1 MSQRQLPLTSFHTMC
16 VCLCELVSSSYG
28 GAGWWWHQDLIPG
41 ETGRARHSSGDWPL
55 QHETNFGCIH
65 CTSLR
70 ITLGSKVME
79 FTQNIFCQWRERQKT
94 TVNYIPPHESLQA
107 ITKGKKK
114 SLRVIY
120 QTIEGKDVFLL
131 EHIHSPKGNHI
142 RGLVTDEHPK
152 AFRILQML
160 TNIGA

>member
-1 MSQRQLPLTSFHTMC
+1 M
-16 VCLCELVSSSYG
+16 VELDGDDIRISSRGKLAERDIVQVTGLYSMKQTLAVFIARTESENHVGVKSHGIYTEY
-28 GAGWWWHQDLIPG
+28 LLSVKRETENNG
-41 ETGRARHSSGDWPL
+41 EL
-55 QHETNFGCIH
+55 
-65 CTSLR
+65 
-70 ITLGSKVME
+70 
-79 FTQNIFCQWRERQKT
+79 
-94 TVNYIPPHESLQA
+94 YPPHKSLQA
-107 ITKGKKK
+107 IEKGRKK

>member
-1 MSQRQLPLTSFHTMC
+1 M
-16 VCLCELVSSSYG
+16 VELDGDDIRISSRGKLAERDIVQVTGLYSMKQTLAVFIARTESENHVGVKGHGIYTEY
-28 GAGWWWHQDLIPG
+28 LLSVKRETENNG
-41 ETGRARHSSGDWPL
+41 EL
-55 QHETNFGCIH
+55 
-65 CTSLR
+65 
-70 ITLGSKVME
+70 
-79 FTQNIFCQWRERQKT
+79 
-94 TVNYIPPHESLQA
+94 YPPHESLQA
-107 ITKGKKK
+107 ITKGIKK